1 MSVFFLVFE
10 GTDGS
15 TDFVVVL
22 EEDEDAVGGEEASG
36 ARNEDK
42 AFGVGFHGYG
52 INFMS

>member
-22 EEDEDAVGGEEASG
+22 EEDVDAMGGEEAGG
-36 ARNEDK
+36 AGDEDE
-42 AFGVGFHGYG
+42 AFGVGFHGYE